1 MDCVTFFIVKWQ
13 LKCKMIVLKTLLP
26 IKSILGKVL
35 RTGHMFGSHNVIY
48 LSKSLS
54 RSINDVKKCD
64 RL

>member
-1 MDCVTFFIVKWQ
+1 
-13 LKCKMIVLKTLLP
+13 MIVLKTLLP

-54 RSINDVKKCD
+54 RSFNDVKKCD